1 MTELKPFKPLGDKN
15 PATRKINRK
24 VSRTLNRRQIPATDM
39 MPKGVAKGLR
49 MLFLILFIP
58 VTLFAGVIDGICH
71 GFLRFLDTGIMMYRR
86 ELEDTSWFR

>member
-1 MTELKPFKPLGDKN
+1 M
-15 PATRKINRK
+15 
-24 VSRTLNRRQIPATDM
+24 V
-39 MPKGVAKGLR
+39 KGMR